1 MRRKWFSSINVCLT
15 ECSSPTPLLFTPI
28 PSFIPSFLL
37 LLHLPHLTLFLY
49 LLSPYLLLSSRAPVQ
64 SLSPW
69 IFLSLHL
76 IFSASLLITPSNLSS
91 FSIFSR
97 LLYST
102 CTSLLVYILPSSVS
116 PFSSPSLLSF
126 PISVFPPFLRS
137 APPQRAPG
145 ASPSA
150 HNISSAAVLDRPNF
164 SRGVGI
170 RSTFHAGQ
178 QRGARDQQGSAY
190 PGGPASPSLSHGNSQ
205 ARRTHGAT
213 GIFSKFTSKFV
224 RRWVKKQTGAW
235 ENGRGQKVKFTLC
248 GCVVREQRGEAAKQV
263 RRECVAQEWSL

>member
-1 MRRKWFSSINVCLT
+1 MFLSHTPPLHSCPLLLHFSFDLLLT
-15 ECSSPTPLLFTPI
+15 PPVSPPTPHFVHLPLVPFLLSYFISCLRHPEFFFICTSSSLPLLSSHLPI
-28 PSFIPSFLL
+28 LLHLVLLHIRLPACLLPPLFNITFSLPSLHPFPSSFLL
-37 LLHLPHLTLFLY
+37 PLL
-49 LLSPYLLLSSRAPVQ
+49 
-64 SLSPW
+64 
-69 IFLSLHL
+69 
-76 IFSASLLITPSNLSS
+76 
-91 FSIFSR
+91 
-97 LLYST
+97 
-102 CTSLLVYILPSSVS
+102 C
-116 PFSSPSLLSF
+116 
-126 PISVFPPFLRS
+126 S

-150 HNISSAAVLDRPNF
+150 HNISSAAVSDRPNF

-224 RRWVKKQTGAW
+224 RR
-235 ENGRGQKVKFTLC
+235 
-248 GCVVREQRGEAAKQV
+248 
-263 RRECVAQEWSL
+263 

>member
-1 MRRKWFSSINVCLT
+1 MVLLIHQTHLCSLVFSLDVVRPVGSLTHSFFFYTFLSSSPSYTSLCSSASSLSFSSFILSCFLFPCPNLRH
-15 ECSSPTPLLFTPI
+15 PLHFHLLFSHHTFQPLI
-28 PSFIPSFLL
+28 LSQIFFAPRPSAPS
-37 LLHLPHLTLFLY
+37 PPLY
-49 LLSPYLLLSSRAPVQ
+49 H
-64 SLSPW
+64 
-69 IFLSLHL
+69 IF
-76 IFSASLLITPSNLSS
+76 FTVPPSS
-91 FSIFSR
+91 FSSR
-97 LLYST
+97 LST
-102 CTSLLVYILPSSVS
+102 SSS
-116 PFSSPSLLSF
+116 
-126 PISVFPPFLRS
+126 RCS

-150 HNISSAAVLDRPNF
+150 HNISSAAVSDRPNF

-224 RRWVKKQTGAW
+224 RR
-235 ENGRGQKVKFTLC
+235 
-248 GCVVREQRGEAAKQV
+248 
-263 RRECVAQEWSL
+263 

>member
-1 MRRKWFSSINVCLT
+1 MLYHVSHLHHPEF
-15 ECSSPTPLLFTPI
+15 F
-28 PSFIPSFLL
+28 F
-37 LLHLPHLTLFLY
+37 LLHLHLL
-49 LLSPYLLLSSRAPVQ
+49 
-64 SLSPW
+64 
-69 IFLSLHL
+69 
-76 IFSASLLITPSNLSS
+76 FSALFLITPSNLLSLPNLLTPLS
-91 FSIFSR
+91 FSPHPPLRSF
-97 LLYST
+97 
-102 CTSLLVYILPSSVS
+102 VS
-116 PFSSPSLLSF
+116 PFLYHSPFHCPPLFLPTLLN
-126 PISVFPPFLRS
+126 S

-150 HNISSAAVLDRPNF
+150 HNISSATVTDRTNF

-224 RRWVKKQTGAW
+224 RR
-235 ENGRGQKVKFTLC
+235 
-248 GCVVREQRGEAAKQV
+248 
-263 RRECVAQEWSL
+263 

>member
-1 MRRKWFSSINVCLT
+1 MH
-15 ECSSPTPLLFTPI
+15 LL
-28 PSFIPSFLL
+28 
-37 LLHLPHLTLFLY
+37 
-49 LLSPYLLLSSRAPVQ
+49 
-64 SLSPW
+64 
-69 IFLSLHL
+69 
-76 IFSASLLITPSNLSS
+76 FSASSLITPSNL
-91 FSIFSR
+91 FSIPLQSFRTS
-97 LLYST
+97 LILST
-102 CTSLLVYILPSSVS
+102 STSLLFYTLPSSVS
-116 PFSSPSLLSF
+116 PFSLPSL
-126 PISVFPPFLRS
+126 PPFPSSLFPHHIYS

-150 HNISSAAVLDRPNF
+150 HNISSAAVSDRTNF

-224 RRWVKKQTGAW
+224 RR
-235 ENGRGQKVKFTLC
+235 
-248 GCVVREQRGEAAKQV
+248 
-263 RRECVAQEWSL
+263 

>member
-1 MRRKWFSSINVCLT
+1 MFLSH
-15 ECSSPTPLLFTPI
+15 TPFLHSH
-28 PSFIPSFLL
+28 PSFCFSP
-37 LLHLPHLTLFLY
+37 LFICLFPLSCFPY
-49 LLSPYLLLSSRAPVQ
+49 FVFSCLLSNLHHPEFFICTSSSLPLLSSHLPTSYILLQ
-64 SLSPW
+64 S
-69 IFLSLHL
+69 FR
-76 IFSASLLITPSNLSS
+76 TS
-91 FSIFSR
+91 FVLFTS
-97 LLYST
+97 
-102 CTSLLVYILPSSVS
+102 TSLLAYTLLSSVS
-116 PFSSPSLLSF
+116 PFLCHPSLRFSPLS
-126 PISVFPPFLRS
+126 SHLHS

-150 HNISSAAVLDRPNF
+150 HNISSAAVSDRPNF

-224 RRWVKKQTGAW
+224 RR
-235 ENGRGQKVKFTLC
+235 
-248 GCVVREQRGEAAKQV
+248 
-263 RRECVAQEWSL
+263 